1 MTVCNGQLPSL
12 KLNANLMKLAHFND
26 LGPAKNDSSAFNLM
40 TTDLELDNQR
50 ILSRVID
57 LGGNRVDGDGS
68 GSASVSGSD
77 ELNYRRLAE
86 ITTKEIFFTDA
97 VARLS
102 GASSKGG
109 KLQFPF
115 RIGGTIDSLIFSKGK
130 GDKDLHVVQK
140 HR

>member
-1 MTVCNGQLPSL
+1 
-12 KLNANLMKLAHFND
+12 
-26 LGPAKNDSSAFNLM
+26 M

-50 ILSRVID
+50 ILSRVRD

-115 RIGGTIDSLIFSKGK
+115 RTGGTIDSLILCKGK

>member
-77 ELNYRRLAE
+77 ESNYRRLAE

>member
-1 MTVCNGQLPSL
+1 M
-12 KLNANLMKLAHFND
+12 A
-26 LGPAKNDSSAFNLM
+26 PAVPAC
-40 TTDLELDNQR
+40 
-50 ILSRVID
+50 
-57 LGGNRVDGDGS
+57 
-68 GSASVSGSD
+68 SGSD

-115 RIGGTIDSLIFSKGK
+115 RTGGTIDSLILCKGK